1 MCAFLACLFYAI
13 FCLNV
18 LSAVIAL
25 LVRLRLIQLGVDLEF
40 IFGKKLAE
48 LMDKSTNS
56 TAITMA
62 VTYLLYIIFWHF
74 A

>member
-18 LSAVIAL
+18 LSAVIAALVQMRL
-25 LVRLRLIQLGVDLEF
+25 LHLGVDLEF
-40 IFGKKLAE
+40 VFGKKIAE
-48 LMDKSTNS
+48 VMTKSTNS
-56 TAITMA
+56 TAIVMA
-62 VTYLLYIIFWHF
+62 VSYLLYLIFWHY

>member
-18 LSAVIAL
+18 LSAVISA
-25 LVRLRLIQLGVDLEF
+25 LVRVRLLRLGVDLEF
-40 IFGKKLAE
+40 VFGKKIAE
-48 LMDKSTNS
+48 LMNKSVNG

-62 VTYLLYIIFWHF
+62 VSYLLYLIFWHY

>member
-18 LSAVIAL
+18 LSAVIST
-25 LVRLRLIQLGVDLEF
+25 LVRLRLLHLGVDLEF
-40 IFGKKLAE
+40 VFGKKLAE
-48 LMDKSTNS
+48 IMNKSTNS
-56 TAITMA
+56 TAIVMA
-62 VTYLLYIIFWHF
+62 VSYLLYLIFWYF